1 VQNTAA
7 PSPLN
12 TFVRYRITWLA
23 YGFLAYMTFMPTAL
37 GPLMPYM
44 REELNLSYTLG
55 ALHLSVMALG
65 VVISGLTADRLIRYF
80 GRRRLLWL
88 AITGSLIG
96 TSGMVFARVMYLTL
110 PSALLMGI
118 TGSCMLV
125 TVQAVL
131 SEVHGERRTVALTE
145 SNVAASLSS
154 LLAPLWVSF
163 FLRMGFS
170 WRLALAA
177 ALVGLLAI
185 AVFLKGTT
193 VPENSSASVRLNHE
207 RQGLPALFWICW
219 AVIVLVVAIE
229 WSLIFWSA
237 DYLEKVVGLARVDAV
252 SIVSVFFLAMLIGRA
267 GGSLLARRYTAASIL
282 LAALLCTAVGFPLFW
297 LGSQAWMNVAGLFI
311 AGIGVANLFPL
322 AMSTALSLAP
332 GNANIASS
340 RITLASGSAIF
351 SAPLVLGWLAD
362 QISIQS
368 AYGVVVVLLI
378 IAILTVWMMR
388 RQLLVTST

>member
-1 VQNTAA
+1 
-7 PSPLN
+7 
-12 TFVRYRITWLA
+12 
-23 YGFLAYMTFMPTAL
+23 
-37 GPLMPYM
+37 
-44 REELNLSYTLG
+44 
-55 ALHLSVMALG
+55 
-65 VVISGLTADRLIRYF
+65 
-80 GRRRLLWL
+80 
-88 AITGSLIG
+88 
-96 TSGMVFARVMYLTL
+96 
-110 PSALLMGI
+110 
-118 TGSCMLV
+118 
-125 TVQAVL
+125 
-131 SEVHGERRTVALTE
+131 
-145 SNVAASLSS
+145 
-154 LLAPLWVSF
+154 
-163 FLRMGFS
+163 
-170 WRLALAA
+170 
-177 ALVGLLAI
+177 
-185 AVFLKGTT
+185 
-193 VPENSSASVRLNHE
+193 
-207 RQGLPALFWICW
+207 
-219 AVIVLVVAIE
+219 VIVLVVAIE

-267 GGSLLARRYTAASIL
+267 GGSLLARRYPAATIL

-378 IAILTVWMMR
+378 IAILTVWMLR
-388 RQLLVTST
+388 RQVLPTST